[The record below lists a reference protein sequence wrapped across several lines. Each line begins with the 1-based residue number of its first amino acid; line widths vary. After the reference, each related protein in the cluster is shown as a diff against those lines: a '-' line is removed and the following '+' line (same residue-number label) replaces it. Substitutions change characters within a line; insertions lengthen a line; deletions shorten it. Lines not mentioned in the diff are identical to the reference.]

1 MEFYT
6 GYLHLPKETTFG
18 SQSHVAVTQLLFCL
32 CFQKSFH
39 NSNNAPIYAMYTYI
53 NHCKESGMTI
63 FLIIGLQY
71 PWRRNWDSDPGTT
84 LRCLRF
90 SRPLHSTTL
99 PLRHKNGLPVPQ
111 KSFARFVSYAIKA
124 AFGKGMSA
132 TTVCR
137 FGNPDGTRG
146 DRTQKS

>member
-32 CFQKSFH
+32 YFQKSFH
-39 NSNNAPIYAMYTYI
+39 SSNNAPIYAMYTYI

-71 PWRRNWDSDPGTT
+71 PGGETGIRTQGQHYVAYGFQD
-84 LRCLRF
+84 RCIQ
-90 SRPLHSTTL
+90 PLCH
-99 PLRHKNGLPVPQ
+99 
-111 KSFARFVSYAIKA
+111 YAIIMGFLCRKI
-124 AFGKGMSA
+124 
-132 TTVCR
+132 VCS
-137 FGNPDGTRG
+137 F
-146 DRTQKS
+146 